1 MSEEFTDYGTA
12 QSFQV
17 QIDCIG
23 YGILDYARLKQY
35 LMHTWEKQE
44 QFEQDLDAYLCSCCT
59 RKGYNALAGRTAED
73 AEMTFEDIDPKEIQD
88 VEKLKIDVKSKP
100 EKVRKSWSPGKNPYF
115 LKYKGI
121 TIKIGFASTNRT
133 IEEAMQSLV
142 QMKW

>member
-1 MSEEFTDYGTA
+1 MRICAVAVPG
-12 QSFQV
+12 
-17 QIDCIG
+17 
-23 YGILDYARLKQY
+23 
-35 LMHTWEKQE
+35 
-44 QFEQDLDAYLCSCCT
+44 
-59 RKGYNALAGRTAED
+59 KGYNALAGRTAED

-88 VEKLKIDVKSKP
+88 VEKLKIDVKKSKP
-100 EKVRKSWSPGKNPYF
+100 EKVREILESGKNPYF